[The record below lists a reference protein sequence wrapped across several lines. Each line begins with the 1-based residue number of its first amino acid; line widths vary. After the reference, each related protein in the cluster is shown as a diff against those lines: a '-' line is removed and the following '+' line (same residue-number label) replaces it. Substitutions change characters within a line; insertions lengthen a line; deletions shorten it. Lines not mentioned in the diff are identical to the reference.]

1 MPEAFPQFGSD
12 VRHLEIQQTPCWS
25 NFARSLA
32 PPTNDK
38 LWACWDQVSHPLRIG
53 SPCGRRQ
60 VAAMVGKGRFFV
72 GGNWKCNETV
82 AEVKHLVEELNA
94 GTVPDDIEIVV
105 APTYIHLQM
114 VRSKIKYVLVKVPRQ
129 DHYYRAEVL

>member
-1 MPEAFPQFGSD
+1 
-12 VRHLEIQQTPCWS
+12 
-25 NFARSLA
+25 
-32 PPTNDK
+32 
-38 LWACWDQVSHPLRIG
+38 
-53 SPCGRRQ
+53 
-60 VAAMVGKGRFFV
+60 MVGKGRFFV

-114 VRSKIKYVLVKVPRQ
+114 VRQKMLYILVKAARQ
-129 DHYYRAEVL
+129 DHHYRAEAAASNRELCTPVSCCASA